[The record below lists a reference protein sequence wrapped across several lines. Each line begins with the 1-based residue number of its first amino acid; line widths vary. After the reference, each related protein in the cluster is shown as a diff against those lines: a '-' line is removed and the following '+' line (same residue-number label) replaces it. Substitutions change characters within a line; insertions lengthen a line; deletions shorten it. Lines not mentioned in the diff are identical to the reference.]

1 MPQSFPTR
9 LCISNVFIFPVSKV
23 TIAFL
28 FLFCQTSNTPTVYH
42 GLITCFFY
50 FKNIESTRQNS
61 LLLPSQPPLVCGF
74 SSFLVFSIFSNF
86 THGIIN
92 FLFSTWS
99 VPSPYKHTV
108 LFTLKKKKKAFH
120 HPMCSNPH
128 SYTPCLC
135 SPSQEKKWGK
145 ILYTLKKKNKVG

>member
-9 LCISNVFIFPVSKV
+9 LCISNIFIFPVSKV

-28 FLFCQTSNTPTVYH
+28 FLFCQTSNTPTAYH

-86 THGIIN
+86 THGIN

-99 VPSPYKHTV
+99 FPSPYKHTAV
-108 LFTLKKKKKAFH
+108 FTFKKKKPSIIPCAPTLIVTTPFLCSPSQKKKKMRENSYTLKKKK
-120 HPMCSNPH
+120 
-128 SYTPCLC
+128 
-135 SPSQEKKWGK
+135 
-145 ILYTLKKKNKVG
+145 